1 MTNPDIDAVQQ
12 ADDEAKTRPV
22 ADAATENIGGK
33 DEKGDN
39 EGDNK
44 STVGTLN
51 TMDPAI

>member
-1 MTNPDIDAVQQ
+1 MNSEIDTAPQ
-12 ADDEAKTRPV
+12 ADDEAKTAPDV
-22 ADAATENIGGK
+22 DTATENIGGK

-51 TMDPAI
+51 TMDPAV